1 MNKTLFMLAL
11 VSLFSVALVAASS
24 YAAGTA
30 GRSGFMMFNS
40 SDLIGAPVKD
50 SHGELMAVV
59 QEVRVD
65 SGGHAFVV
73 VNHGDYDL
81 CGEGGVDNPI
91 PFEELQVSKTKAG
104 QEKVILKTDME
115 HLDFAPYLNPAKRF
129 DRQYEASIY
138 EYYGIQPYWIRSGSA
153 RAMRK
158 GGFMESNSL
167 NLIGASFKNSNGELL
182 GIVNEILVDSEGHV
196 FAVVNH
202 GADDLYGDGG
212 VNTPVPFEALRFY
225 RTKSRDESLAFKTE
239 QMDREHLDFAPF
251 LDPTKTDNRQYEASI
266 YEYYG
271 LRPYWTENGV
281 STQ

>member
-1 MNKTLFMLAL
+1 MKRTVFMLAL
-11 VSLFSVALVAASS
+11 VSLFSVALVASSS

-81 CGEGGVDNPI
+81 YGEGGVDNPI
-91 PFEELQVSKTKAG
+91 PFEELQISKTKTG

-129 DRQYEASIY
+129 DRQDEANIY
-138 EYYGIQPYWIRSGSA
+138 EYYGIQPYWIRSGAA
-153 RAMRK
+153 RTMGK
-158 GGFMESNSL
+158 GGFMQLNSL
-167 NLIGASFKNSNGELL
+167 NLVGASVKNSRGKLL
-182 GIVNEILVDSEGHV
+182 GIVNEIWVDSGGHA

-202 GADDLYGDGG
+202 GDYDLYGDGG

-225 RTKSRDESLAFKTE
+225 RTKSGNESVVFKTE

-281 STQ
+281 STK